1 MKRYKGLIAV
11 IMAAVLLT
19 GCNRQESAA
28 EEIYEK
34 DPSWIVQKE
43 EKKEEIKQP
52 GNQIPDNF
60 QIHFMDVG
68 QGDAALIICDGHAM
82 LIDAGDNTQGTFV
95 QNYLTKM
102 DISYLDMAVAT
113 HPDAD
118 HIGGMDVILQKFDC
132 SKLLLPDVVKDTKT
146 YEDLVNV
153 IEYRNINAIHP
164 YAGDSY
170 GLGSA
175 QISVLSPCRDDYDDV
190 NDFSIV
196 LKVSYGNTNFLF
208 TGDASSEV
216 EEEMLENGMDVSADV
231 LKVGH
236 HGSRTSSSEKFIEAV
251 GAESAVISCGVENEY
266 GHPAAAALNALRT
279 NNAEVYRTDEQGT
292 IVLYSDG
299 NTITFNCAP
308 SDTWK
313 AGEYTGQ
320 LQSQEAPDGNS
331 YTKYGDPE
339 AFLKF
344 QYEGKDKEA
353 VKRWIEENVI
363 LNIEEG
369 GDYKEST
376 GQEET
381 NSVADDGSGVSE
393 VKDKASEAADNAKE
407 TVAGAVNGVVEK
419 APGIAGK
426 IGKAVL
432 SANEKYW
439 EDDYM
444 PPSYGNTEET
454 INAAQDALKTENQK
468 KEDDKDA
475 E

>member
-1 MKRYKGLIAV
+1 MKRKQGLIAV
-11 IMAAVLLT
+11 FLAAVLLT

-28 EEIYEK
+28 EEIYAK
-34 DPSWIVQKE
+34 DTSWIVQKE

-52 GNQIPDNF
+52 GNQIPDDF
-60 QIHFMDVG
+60 QIHYIDVG
-68 QGDAALIICDGHAM
+68 QGDATLIICDGHAM

-102 DISYLDMAVAT
+102 DISFLDMAVAT

-132 SKLLLPDVVKDTKT
+132 SRLLLPDVVKDTKT

-153 IEYRNINAIHP
+153 IEDRNVNAIHP

-175 QISVLSPCRDDYDDV
+175 QVSVLSPCRDDYEDV

-208 TGDASSEV
+208 NGDASTQV
-216 EEEMLENGMDVSADV
+216 EEEMLANGMDVSADV

-236 HGSRTSSSEKFIEAV
+236 HGSRTSSCEKFIKTV
-251 GAESAVISCGVENEY
+251 GAKSAVISCGVENEY
-266 GHPAAAALNALRT
+266 GHPAAAVLNTLRANGT
-279 NNAEVYRTDEQGT
+279 EVYRTDEQGT
-292 IVLYSDG
+292 IILYSDG

-320 LQSQEAPDGNS
+320 TQSQEAPDGNS
-331 YTKYGDPE
+331 YTKYGNPD

-353 VKRWIEENVI
+353 VKRWIEENAISNVEAG
-363 LNIEEG
+363 EESFEQSI
-369 GDYKEST
+369 D
-376 GQEET
+376 QEEADT
-381 NSVADDGSGVSE
+381 AADESMDVRESETADD
-393 VKDKASEAADNAKE
+393 AKE
-407 TVAGAVNGVVEK
+407 TVADAVNK
-419 APGIAGK
+419 AVDKASGIAGK

-439 EDDYM
+439 EDNYM
-444 PPSYGNTEET
+444 PPSYGNTEDM
-454 INAAQDALKTENQK
+454 INAAQDALKTESQK
-468 KEDDKDA
+468 KKDDNGA